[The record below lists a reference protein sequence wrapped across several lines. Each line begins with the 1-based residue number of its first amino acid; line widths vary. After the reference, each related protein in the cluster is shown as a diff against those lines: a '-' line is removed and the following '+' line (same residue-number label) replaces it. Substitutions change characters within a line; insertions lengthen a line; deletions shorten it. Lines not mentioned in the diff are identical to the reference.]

1 MSQLVNITICVD
13 AAYVDVARQLCA
25 CVEGGSN
32 MFTRAYGD
40 GEEVAGY
47 ISAGPVL
54 QEFADV
60 LPIKTFNSE
69 GQLVGQAAFNTAYI
83 IALAGQS
90 GVVVTHKD
98 LITLFE
104 HVDVSTQ
111 LPDVVMQRLGYSL
124 L

>member
-1 MSQLVNITICVD
+1 MNDLVELTICVD
-13 AAYVDVARQLCA
+13 AEYAGIARQLCA
-25 CVEGGSN
+25 RVEGGAN

-40 GEEVAGY
+40 GETAAGY

-54 QEFADV
+54 KEFADV

-69 GQLVGQAAFNTAYI
+69 GQLVGQSALNTAYI

-90 GVVVTHKD
+90 GVIVTHQD
-98 LITLFE
+98 LVDIFA

-111 LPDVVMQRLGYSL
+111 IPDAVMERLEYSL

>member
-1 MSQLVNITICVD
+1 MSQLVDITICVE
-13 AAYVDVARQLCA
+13 ANYVAVARQLCA
-25 CVEGGSN
+25 CVEGGAN

-40 GEEVAGY
+40 GETVAGY

-54 QEFADV
+54 EEFAEV

-69 GQLVGQAAFNTAYI
+69 GQLVGQSDLNTDYI

-90 GVVVTHKD
+90 GVIVTHQD
-98 LITLFE
+98 LVDLFE

-111 LPDVVMQRLGYSL
+111 LPDAVMERLGYSL